1 MSIAITYEAPE
12 TDEMGIRLTAKEMGI
27 KLAYIPFRKVS
38 ASITNEGYSFRTKG
52 KDYTDIIRDTKVV
65 LNRTQSK
72 NRRLYAASIL
82 EAFGKH
88 VMNPSSVEQVCFSKL
103 RTLLRLWKAGIRIP
117 RTVYVPCDAHD
128 HVSGRGKIIHNE
140 EDIADLIQGTIS
152 EGPIV
157 IKPDAGTHG
166 RMVRLARN
174 REELTRLVDETEAS
188 TLNPVGLI
196 AQEFIPK
203 WFFDLRI
210 IVAKK
215 CQGTSRC
222 YPTALARAG
231 FKDFR
236 TNTYLGN
243 MVFGVRLPSHVLEVA
258 VQCGQAIA
266 QDREAWVLA
275 LDAMLN
281 AAKDKFVDDE
291 DIEAELEK
299 LTEPFEAVKRIK
311 RKQERIMDF
320 ATWNRLLEAAYHDYM
335 SVGPYENVK
344 EVIEESIKR
353 SNDSILFHE
362 ANACPEFWEQTRLVA
377 GINVA
382 EPLLE
387 CAESILDHQSD
398 CEIRS

>member
-1 MSIAITYEAPE
+1 MNIAITYEAPE

-27 KLAYIPFRKVS
+27 DLAFIPFRKVS

-52 KDYTDIIRDTKVV
+52 RDYAHIIRDTRVV

-72 NRRLYAASIL
+72 NRRIYAGSIL

-88 VMNPSSVEQVCFSKL
+88 VINSSSIEFTCFSKL
-103 RTLLRLWKAGIRIP
+103 RTLLRLWRAGIKIP

-128 HVSGRGKIIHNE
+128 RVSGSALTLHNE
-140 EDIADLIQGTIS
+140 DDIADLIQGS
-152 EGPIV
+152 LGDGPIV

-166 RMVRLARN
+166 RMVRLAKN
-174 REELTRLVDETEAS
+174 RHELIELLRETEPS
-188 TLNPVGLI
+188 TLNPAGFV
-196 AQEFIPK
+196 AQELVPK

-215 CQGTSRC
+215 SGTTSRC

-243 MVFGVRLPSHVLEVA
+243 MVFGVDLPPQILELA
-258 VQCGQAIA
+258 EQSGNAIGHGT
-266 QDREAWVLA
+266 EAWVLA
-275 LDAMLN
+275 FDAMLN
-281 AAKDKFVDDE
+281 LAQNKFIDDE
-291 DIEAELEK
+291 QIKLELKK
-299 LTEPFEAVKRIK
+299 LKKPFDAVKRIK
-311 RKQERIMDF
+311 RKKDRIMNF
-320 ATWNRLLEAAYHDYM
+320 AAWNRDLEAAYGNYTTVDA
-335 SVGPYENVK
+335 YEKVK
-344 EVIEESIKR
+344 EIIQESIRR
-353 SNDSILFHE
+353 SNNSILFHE
-362 ANACPEFWEQTRLVA
+362 ANACPEFWEQTRPIA

-387 CAESILDHQSD
+387 CAQSIIDHH
-398 CEIRS
+398 

>member
-1 MSIAITYEAPE
+1 MNIAITYEAPE

-27 KLAYIPFRKVS
+27 DLAFIPFRKVS

-52 KDYTDIIRDTKVV
+52 RDYAHIIRDTRVV

-72 NRRLYAASIL
+72 NRRIYAGSIL

-88 VMNPSSVEQVCFSKL
+88 VINSSSIEFTCFSKL
-103 RTLLRLWKAGIRIP
+103 RTLLRLWRAGIKIP

-128 HVSGRGKIIHNE
+128 RVSGSALTLHNE
-140 EDIADLIQGTIS
+140 DDIADLIQGS
-152 EGPIV
+152 LGDGPIV

-166 RMVRLARN
+166 RMVRLAKN
-174 REELTRLVDETEAS
+174 RQELTKLLRETEPS
-188 TLNPVGLI
+188 TLNPSGFV
-196 AQEFIPK
+196 AQELVPK

-215 CQGTSRC
+215 WGATSHC

-243 MVFGVRLPSHVLEVA
+243 MVFGVDLPPQILELA
-258 VQCGQAIA
+258 EKCGNAIG
-266 QDREAWVLA
+266 QGTEAWVLA
-275 LDAMLN
+275 FDAMLN
-281 AAKDKFVDDE
+281 LAKNKFIDDE
-291 DIEAELEK
+291 QIKLELKK
-299 LTEPFEAVKRIK
+299 LKKPFDAVKKIK
-311 RKQERIMDF
+311 QKKDRIMNF
-320 ATWNRLLEAAYHDYM
+320 VAWNRDLEAAYGDYTTIDA
-335 SVGPYENVK
+335 YEKVK
-344 EVIEESIKR
+344 EIIQESIRR
-353 SNDSILFHE
+353 SNSSILFHE
-362 ANACPEFWEQTRLVA
+362 ANACPEFWEQTRPIA

-387 CAESILDHQSD
+387 CAQSIIDHQP
-398 CEIRS
+398 I